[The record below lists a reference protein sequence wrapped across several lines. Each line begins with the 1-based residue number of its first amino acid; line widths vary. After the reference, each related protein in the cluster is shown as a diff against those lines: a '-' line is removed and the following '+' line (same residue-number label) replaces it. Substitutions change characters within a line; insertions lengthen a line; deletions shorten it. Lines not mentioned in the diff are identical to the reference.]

1 MQARSEK
8 SFYNFSIASVSFGV
22 QADTVT
28 RNTSVHINYF
38 VIYLVRRCSVFRRV
52 CLGNTKKQ
60 EHENRYLGHTNIF
73 FLANMVFYIVSMKYY
88 CSIVVVTNLHSGWSR
103 LISSLL
109 A

>member
-1 MQARSEK
+1 MNLNNTVPLASGSMQARSEK

-28 RNTSVHINYF
+28 RNTSVHVNYF

-60 EHENRYLGHTNIF
+60 EHENRYLGHTE
-73 FLANMVFYIVSMKYY
+73 
-88 CSIVVVTNLHSGWSR
+88 T
-103 LISSLL
+103 
-109 A
+109 